1 MAGRPP
7 DTRGWAV
14 TVARQTWTMSGTE
27 PQIFGRELR
36 YRLSV
41 MLRDAHRP
49 MKVHEMIVTLRSGGL
64 GVRGRSSKAISD
76 ALRWEIRRGRVV
88 RVGRATYVTG
98 RIPPST
104 LRWIRRW
111 LENRADEWAAHL
123 TGSGA
128 TGEER
133 YAADNFDHGIL
144 EALGERGAETMA
156 EP

>member
-1 MAGRPP
+1 
-7 DTRGWAV
+7 
-14 TVARQTWTMSGTE
+14 MSSTE

-41 MLRDAHRP
+41 MLRDAQRP
-49 MKVHEMIVTLRSGGL
+49 MKVHEMIATLRSGGL
-64 GVRGRSSKAISD
+64 SVRGRSSKAISD
-76 ALRWEIRRGRVV
+76 ALRWEIRRGRVE

-111 LENRADEWAAHL
+111 LENRADERAAQL
-123 TGSGA
+123 MGSGA

-133 YAADNFDHGIL
+133 RAAEHLDHGIL
-144 EALGERGAETMA
+144 QTLGERRAETMA